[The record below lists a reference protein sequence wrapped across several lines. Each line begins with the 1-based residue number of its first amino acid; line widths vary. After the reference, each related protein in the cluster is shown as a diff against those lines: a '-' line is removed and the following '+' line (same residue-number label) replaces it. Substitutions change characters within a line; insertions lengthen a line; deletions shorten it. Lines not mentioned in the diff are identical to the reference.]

1 MGQIDKVL
9 IKRVSKKLFVFGV
22 ATVLVAVGQLTSSDW
37 VTIATVYIGTQ
48 GVVDA
53 VAKLKANN

>member
-9 IKRVSKKLFVFGV
+9 IKRVSKKLFVFGI
-22 ATVLVAVGQLTSSDW
+22 ATVLLAIGQLTSSDW
-37 VTIATVYIGTQ
+37 VTISTIYIGSQ
-48 GVVDA
+48 AVVDA